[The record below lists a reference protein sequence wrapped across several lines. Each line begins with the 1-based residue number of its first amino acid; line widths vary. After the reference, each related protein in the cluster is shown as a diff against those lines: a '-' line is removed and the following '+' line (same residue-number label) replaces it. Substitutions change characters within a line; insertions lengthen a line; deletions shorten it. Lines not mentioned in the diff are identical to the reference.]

1 MGDYKDAKKIA
12 AEYRSRIE
20 ELRAEEEKK
29 RQEEENKRQEEAKRA
44 AAIAEERAK
53 QAAIEAE
60 LLQKKK
66 KKSFIFAAVAA
77 IVLIAV
83 YAIAAKTIIP
93 NNKYNTAVSLME
105 NGEYD
110 IAIEKFEALHGYKD
124 SERLIDECEVRKTYH
139 EAESKVNDG
148 LFAEAYSVLKTID
161 TYTPSK
167 ELISEI
173 ESKKPL
179 FLLEVG
185 DTFKVGT
192 YEQDNNSNNGKE
204 PIEWVVLSKDSK
216 ENKLFVI
223 SKKILDCIP
232 YNNKREN
239 VTWGICSIREWLNT
253 TFYDTAFSDS
263 EKEVILQTTVFNYG
277 NPAFNVKG
285 GYDTEDYLYC
295 PSLQEIE
302 KYYDYNKEEYNE
314 EIICSATPYA
324 VAQGVGVDDKNNGPW
339 ILRTPGAETTAFCG
353 VSRNGC
359 IMGNNTTKEGASGV
373 LVDASDTGVR
383 PVMNVDGNYLLNN

>member
-1 MGDYKDAKKIA
+1 MI
-12 AEYRSRIE
+12 
-20 ELRAEEEKK
+20 
-29 RQEEENKRQEEAKRA
+29 
-44 AAIAEERAK
+44 
-53 QAAIEAE
+53 
-60 LLQKKK
+60 
-66 KKSFIFAAVAA
+66 
-77 IVLIAV
+77 
-83 YAIAAKTIIP
+83 
-93 NNKYNTAVSLME
+93 
-105 NGEYD
+105 
-110 IAIEKFEALHGYKD
+110 
-124 SERLIDECEVRKTYH
+124 
-139 EAESKVNDG
+139 
-148 LFAEAYSVLKTID
+148 
-161 TYTPSK
+161 
-167 ELISEI
+167 
-173 ESKKPL
+173 
-179 FLLEVG
+179 
-185 DTFKVGT
+185 
-192 YEQDNNSNNGKE
+192 
-204 PIEWVVLSKDSK
+204 
-216 ENKLFVI
+216 
-223 SKKILDCIP
+223 
-232 YNNKREN
+232 
-239 VTWGICSIREWLNT
+239 

-373 LVDASDTGVR
+373 LVDASDSGVR